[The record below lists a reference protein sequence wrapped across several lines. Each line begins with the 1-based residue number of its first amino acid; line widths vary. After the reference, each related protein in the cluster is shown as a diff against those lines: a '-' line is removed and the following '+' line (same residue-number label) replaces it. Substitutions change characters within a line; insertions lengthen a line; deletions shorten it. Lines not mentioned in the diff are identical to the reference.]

1 MNEAQAIDVHGISK
15 VYRGGLF
22 GRRKFRALNEV
33 SLAVGRGEIFGL
45 LGPNGAGKTTLIKV
59 LLGIIRNNGGSGS
72 LLGESLGSRGSRGR
86 IGYLPEN
93 LRMDSHH
100 NALSALDFYGGLSG
114 LSRSVIRSRRDSILE
129 LVGLA
134 DRRKT
139 PVKEYSKGMRQR
151 LGLAQALLHDPDLL
165 VLDEPTD
172 GLDPVGRNQIRG
184 ILREL
189 RERGKTVFLNSH
201 ILQEVELICD
211 RIGILNHGVLLMD
224 SGVAA
229 LSQQD
234 TQEFTLEVV
243 ADEPTLLGVLGEI
256 PFTVNEQHDGVTKLS
271 LRLSDQGEVDQVVDI
286 LRRAGISIAAM
297 SRRTLSL
304 EERFLDIVGTSNDD
318 TSETPNDETSTPT

>member
-1 MNEAQAIDVHGISK
+1 MHDTPAIDVQKISK

-33 SLAVGRGEIFGL
+33 SLQVGRGEIFGL

-59 LLGIIRNNGGSGS
+59 LLGIIRNNGGSGT
-72 LLGESLGSRGSRGR
+72 LLGESLGSRSSRGR

-93 LRMDSHH
+93 LCMDSHH
-100 NALSALDFYGGLSG
+100 NALSALNFYGGLSG
-114 LSRSVIRSRRDSILE
+114 LRPSLIRSRRDSVLE

-139 PVKEYSKGMRQR
+139 SVKEYSKGMRQR

-184 ILREL
+184 ILRQL

-201 ILQEVELICD
+201 ILQEVELVCD
-211 RIGILNHGVLLMD
+211 RIGILNHGSLLMD

-229 LSQQD
+229 LAQQNS
-234 TQEFTLEVV
+234 QEFTLDVV
-243 ADEPTLLGVLGEI
+243 ADEPTLLGILGEI
-256 PFTVNEQHDGVTKLS
+256 PFTTNEQQDDVLKIS
-271 LRLSDQGEVDQVVDI
+271 VRLSDQSEVDRVVDC
-286 LRRAGISIAAM
+286 LRQAGISIAAM

-304 EERFLDIVGTSNDD
+304 EERFLDIVGTSNDESMNK
-318 TSETPNDETSTPT
+318 T